1 MVKKRKAKN
10 QGGAGDMDMGDAAA
24 PSAVTF
30 SAGAAKDVAAVGFS
44 ADSAS
49 AGGAAASGEEAGV
62 PTASGNAMDTSET
75 MGFTVIKA
83 SADAAHTTPALPG
96 IRKKGAPERRAKSR
110 RKQKLLDKAL
120 AIREKTET
128 KAQKHAAKK
137 ARVQTLKKLY

>member
-1 MVKKRKAKN
+1 
-10 QGGAGDMDMGDAAA
+10 
-24 PSAVTF
+24 
-30 SAGAAKDVAAVGFS
+30 
-44 ADSAS
+44 
-49 AGGAAASGEEAGV
+49 
-62 PTASGNAMDTSET
+62 

-83 SADAAHTTPALPG
+83 SAENAHSTPALPG
-96 IRKKGAPERRAKSR
+96 IRKKGAPERRTKTR